1 MGSKQTT
8 QIMSTS
14 SQLSDAQL
22 QELRYEL
29 KMICKYQIARRILTI
44 LLCKLLG
51 LSHADIGLVLGI
63 CSKTVSRYITAYESG
78 GLSLLIRTNYRKNKS
93 ALDRYSE
100 AILSDLDTFP
110 AKSIN
115 EARKRISLLVGITRS
130 PTRIKAFM
138 ARHGLKFRKVGYV
151 PGKADP
157 DKQKQWLEDI
167 LTPCYEQAKAGLRH
181 LFFMDAVHFT
191 LGAFVCKVWSKDRKF
206 IRS

>member
-14 SQLSDAQL
+14 SQLSEAQL

-29 KMICKYQIARRILTI
+29 KMICKYQIVRRILTI
-44 LLCKLLG
+44 LPRKLLG

-63 CSKTVSRYITAYESG
+63 CPKTVSRYITVYESG
-78 GLSLLIRTNYRKNKS
+78 GLSLLIRTNYRKNQS
-93 ALDRYSE
+93 ALDRYWE
-100 AILSDLDTFP
+100 AILSDPDTFP

-115 EARKRISLLVGITRS
+115 EARKRISRLVGITRS

-157 DKQKQWLEDI
+157 DKQKQWLKDT
-167 LTPCYEQAKAGLRH
+167 LTPCYEQ
-181 LFFMDAVHFT
+181 VHYPRIF
-191 LGAFVCKVWSKDRKF
+191 KKR
-206 IRS
+206 